1 MRVFMM
7 QNFHRLTLFIWLVSI
22 LTLSISDEIKTDG
35 NTSLT
40 LNINNVDSD
49 SKTEHRISS
58 SSIQFMPES
67 VNSKKIQNQSIA
79 TPLVAGEGGPISL
92 IPPTQQTSTIS
103 HLKDVTDNL
112 DLQDNLSQKE
122 DDILYVKKKKNT
134 SKIVSRKGADNGN
147 ISIKMTLSN
156 DTKPIIE
163 FSTIAS
169 NISNNA
175 KIDINMNNSKSNVS
189 DKNINNASNIIVN
202 NTLYLTNVTQKLLS
216 VTTSSVQE
224 HKPKP
229 TATVIES
236 NNDKQAFIPHT
247 KGSRLGMPKK
257 IDYVLPVIVTL
268 IALPVLGAIIFMVY
282 KQGRDCWDKRH
293 YRRMDFL
300 IDGMYND

>member
-1 MRVFMM
+1 M
-7 QNFHRLTLFIWLVSI
+7 Q
-22 LTLSISDEIKTDG
+22 
-35 NTSLT
+35 
-40 LNINNVDSD
+40 
-49 SKTEHRISS
+49 
-58 SSIQFMPES
+58 
-67 VNSKKIQNQSIA
+67 QSIA
-79 TPLVAGEGGPISL
+79 TPLIAGEGGPISL

-122 DDILYVKKKKNT
+122 DDILYLNKKKNI

-147 ISIKMTLSN
+147 ISIKMTPSN

-169 NISNNA
+169 NISNNINA
-175 KIDINMNNSKSNVS
+175 KIDINMNNLKSNVS
-189 DKNINNASNIIVN
+189 DKNINNASNTIVN
-202 NTLYLTNVTQKLLS
+202 NTLYLTNITQKLLS
-216 VTTSSVQE
+216 APVTASSIQE

-236 NNDKQAFIPHT
+236 NNDKQAFIPRT
-247 KGSRLGMPKK
+247 KGSRVGMPKK

>member
-1 MRVFMM
+1 M
-7 QNFHRLTLFIWLVSI
+7 Q
-22 LTLSISDEIKTDG
+22 
-35 NTSLT
+35 
-40 LNINNVDSD
+40 
-49 SKTEHRISS
+49 
-58 SSIQFMPES
+58 
-67 VNSKKIQNQSIA
+67 QSIA

-122 DDILYVKKKKNT
+122 DDILYIKKKKNT

-147 ISIKMTLSN
+147 ISIKMTPSN
-156 DTKPIIE
+156 DTKPVIE
-163 FSTIAS
+163 FSTITS

-175 KIDINMNNSKSNVS
+175 KIDINMNNSKSNIN

-216 VTTSSVQE
+216 APVTASSIQE

-229 TATVIES
+229 TVTVIES
-236 NNDKQAFIPHT
+236 NNDKQAFIPHI

>member
-112 DLQDNLSQKE
+112 DLQDNLPQKE

-189 DKNINNASNIIVN
+189 DKNINKASNIIVN

-229 TATVIES
+229 TATVIKS

>member
-1 MRVFMM
+1 M
-7 QNFHRLTLFIWLVSI
+7 Q
-22 LTLSISDEIKTDG
+22 
-35 NTSLT
+35 
-40 LNINNVDSD
+40 
-49 SKTEHRISS
+49 
-58 SSIQFMPES
+58 
-67 VNSKKIQNQSIA
+67 QSIA

-122 DDILYVKKKKNT
+122 DDILYLNKKKNI

-147 ISIKMTLSN
+147 ISIKMTPSN

-169 NISNNA
+169 NISNNINA
-175 KIDINMNNSKSNVS
+175 KIDINMNNLKSNVS
-189 DKNINNASNIIVN
+189 DKNINNASNTIVN
-202 NTLYLTNVTQKLLS
+202 NTLYLTNITQKLLS
-216 VTTSSVQE
+216 APVTASSIQE

-236 NNDKQAFIPHT
+236 NNDKQAFIPRT
-247 KGSRLGMPKK
+247 KGSRIGMPKK

>member
-189 DKNINNASNIIVN
+189 DKNINKASNIIVN